1 MWMTKEDNFPM
12 HVSISANMHLNTYY
26 MQGFEVTLGR
36 ETVRRDMIFIFI
48 IIPIVNN
55 SDPNIAKI
63 NYKIK
68 KQKMIF

>member
-1 MWMTKEDNFPM
+1 
-12 HVSISANMHLNTYY
+12 

-36 ETVRRDMIFIFI
+36 ETVRRDMIFIFT

>member
-1 MWMTKEDNFPM
+1 M
-12 HVSISANMHLNTYY
+12 
-26 MQGFEVTLGR
+26 LGR
-36 ETVRRDMIFIFI
+36 ETVRRAMIFIFT

-68 KQKMIF
+68 KQKMTF